1 MRLVIITMK
10 QHERRCIQMQDRH
23 ELYRDLYK
31 EEVLSALNRLWKE
44 NGSVKGFRYF
54 ADTAYRYSV
63 LGSSDDVQPEV
74 LVLGPGI
81 PKALLRAFH
90 IHYRYLL
97 GGSHTMTAW
106 SDELVPRDTDP
117 VSRSILG
124 SIFAPEG
131 ARFAGSLFII
141 PVSSDSMRKIA
152 YLLKEEGRKIFTL
165 DVPPDH
171 ADPRSIAMWE
181 KQLIRMMEAIAA
193 HTRRRISHRKI
204 RDAVRCISLAR
215 YQLREFLREENRPDV
230 RHTITG
236 SGKLLIQNSYY
247 FADDLDNWGKQLQI
261 LRQETG
267 GLRGDAHKT
276 AEPKRAGD
284 RPRILLTGSP
294 IYFPNYKIPFL
305 IEDAGLSIRSCL
317 DVSTIR
323 QEELM
328 SAKSLRTTAQAVHAL
343 AASSLAHDA
352 SAAYTCNDALRAALY
367 REIRSGQID
376 RIIFHILKGQI
387 EYDFEMTRME
397 EMFEYY
403 DIPVFRLETDYQ
415 DHDIEQLRI
424 RLEAFREMLSQARC
438 SFGSEAV

>member
-1 MRLVIITMK
+1 M
-10 QHERRCIQMQDRH
+10 QNRR
-23 ELYRDLYK
+23 ELYK
-31 EEVLSALNRLWKE
+31 EEILSTLNRLWKE

-54 ADTAYRYSV
+54 ADTAYRYMV
-63 LGSSDDVQPEV
+63 LGSSDEVQPEV
-74 LVLGPGI
+74 LILGPGI
-81 PKALLRAFH
+81 PEALLRAFH

-106 SDELVPRDTDP
+106 SDDLVPRDTDP

-131 ARFAGSLFII
+131 AHFGRSLFII

-152 YLLKEEGRKIFTL
+152 YLLKEEGRKTVTL
-165 DVPPDH
+165 DIPPDH

-181 KQLIRMMEAIAA
+181 KQLVRMMEAIAA
-193 HTRRRISHRKI
+193 HTRKRISHRKI

-267 GLRGDAHKT
+267 NRQT
-276 AEPKRAGD
+276 GD

-294 IYFPNYKIPFL
+294 ICFPNYKIPFL

-323 QEELM
+323 QKELM
-328 SAKSLRTTAQAVHAL
+328 SAKSLRTTAQAINAL

-352 SAAYTCNDALRAALY
+352 SAAYTCNDALRAAIY

-376 RIIFHILKGQI
+376 GIIFHILKGQI

-424 RLEAFREMLSQARC
+424 RLEAFREMLSQARY
-438 SFGSEAV
+438 SSGSNAV

>member
-1 MRLVIITMK
+1 
-10 QHERRCIQMQDRH
+10 MQDKR
-23 ELYRDLYK
+23 ELYRELYK

-44 NGSVKGFRYF
+44 NGCVKGFRYF

-63 LGSSDDVQPEV
+63 LGSSDEVQPEV

-81 PKALLRAFH
+81 PEALLRAFH

-152 YLLKEEGRKIFTL
+152 YLLKEEGRRIVTL

-181 KQLIRMMEAIAA
+181 KQLIRMMEAVSE

-204 RDAVRCISLAR
+204 RNAVRCISLAR
-215 YQLREFLREENRPDV
+215 CQLREFLREENRPDV
-230 RHTITG
+230 RHAITG

-267 GLRGDAHKT
+267 NRQT
-276 AEPKRAGD
+276 GD

-294 IYFPNYKIPFL
+294 ICFPNYKIPFL

-352 SAAYTCNDALRAALY
+352 SAAYTCNDAMRAAIY

-376 RIIFHILKGQI
+376 GIIFHILKGQI

-424 RLEAFREMLSQARC
+424 RLEAFREMLSQARY
-438 SFGSEAV
+438 SSGSNAV

>member
-1 MRLVIITMK
+1 MK
-10 QHERRCIQMQDRH
+10 DKHEH
-23 ELYRDLYK
+23 YRELYK
-31 EEVLSALNRLWKE
+31 EEVLSALNRLWKD

-63 LGSSDDVQPEV
+63 LGLSEEVQPEV

-81 PKALLRAFH
+81 PEALLRAFH

-171 ADPRSIAMWE
+171 ADPRSTAMWE
-181 KQLIRMMEAIAA
+181 KQLIRMMEAVAA
-193 HTRRRISHRKI
+193 HTRRRIPHRKI
-204 RDAVRCISLAR
+204 RNAVRCVSLAR
-215 YQLREFLREENRPDV
+215 CQLREFLREDNRPNG
-230 RHTITG
+230 RHAITG

-267 GLRGDAHKT
+267 NRQT
-276 AEPKRAGD
+276 GD
-284 RPRILLTGSP
+284 RPGILLTGSP

-328 SAKSLRTTAQAVHAL
+328 SAKSLRTTAQAIHAL

-352 SAAYTCNDALRAALY
+352 SAAYTCNDALRAAIY

-376 RIIFHILKGQI
+376 GIIFHILKGQI

-424 RLEAFREMLSQARC
+424 RLEAFREMLSQTRC
-438 SFGSEAV
+438 ASGSEAV

>member
-1 MRLVIITMK
+1 
-10 QHERRCIQMQDRH
+10 MQDKR
-23 ELYRDLYK
+23 ELYRELYK

-44 NGSVKGFRYF
+44 NGCVKGFRYF

-63 LGSSDDVQPEV
+63 LGSSDEVQPEV

-81 PKALLRAFH
+81 PEALLRAFH

-152 YLLKEEGRKIFTL
+152 YLLKEEGRRVFTL

-181 KQLIRMMEAIAA
+181 KQLIRMMEAISA
-193 HTRRRISHRKI
+193 HTRRRISHRKLLS
-204 RDAVRCISLAR
+204 AVRCVSQAR
-215 YQLREFLREENRPDV
+215 CQLREFLREENRPDV

-247 FADDLDNWGKQLQI
+247 FADDLDNWRKQLQI
-261 LRQETG
+261 LRQE
-267 GLRGDAHKT
+267 
-276 AEPKRAGD
+276 AGNRQTED

-305 IEDAGLSIRSCL
+305 IEDAGLSIRSFMDL
-317 DVSTIR
+317 STIR

-376 RIIFHILKGQI
+376 GIIFHILKGQI

-424 RLEAFREMLSQARC
+424 RLEAFREMLSQARY
-438 SFGSEAV
+438 SSGSNAV

>member
-1 MRLVIITMK
+1 
-10 QHERRCIQMQDRH
+10 MQDKR
-23 ELYRDLYK
+23 ELYRELYK

-44 NGSVKGFRYF
+44 NGCVKGFRYF

-63 LGSSDDVQPEV
+63 LGSSDEVQPEV

-81 PKALLRAFH
+81 PEALLRAFH

-152 YLLKEEGRKIFTL
+152 YLLKEEGRRIFTL

-204 RDAVRCISLAR
+204 RNAVRCISLAR

-267 GLRGDAHKT
+267 NRQT
-276 AEPKRAGD
+276 GD

-294 IYFPNYKIPFL
+294 VCFPNYKIPFL
-305 IEDAGLSIRSCL
+305 IEDAGLSIRSFMDL
-317 DVSTIR
+317 STIR

-352 SAAYTCNDALRAALY
+352 SAAYTCNDALRAAIY

-376 RIIFHILKGQI
+376 GIIFHILKGQI

-424 RLEAFREMLSQARC
+424 RLEAFREMLSQARY
-438 SFGSEAV
+438 SSGSDAV

>member
-1 MRLVIITMK
+1 M
-10 QHERRCIQMQDRH
+10 QNRR
-23 ELYRDLYK
+23 ELYK
-31 EEVLSALNRLWKE
+31 EEILSALNRLWKE
-44 NGSVKGFRYF
+44 NGCVKGFRYF

-63 LGSSDDVQPEV
+63 LGLSDEVQPEV
-74 LVLGPGI
+74 LILGPGI
-81 PKALLRAFH
+81 PEALLRAFH

-106 SDELVPRDTDP
+106 SDDLVPRDTDP

-131 ARFAGSLFII
+131 ARFDRSLFII

-152 YLLKEEGRKIFTL
+152 YLLKEEGRRVFTL

-181 KQLIRMMEAIAA
+181 KQLVRMMEAISA

-261 LRQETG
+261 LRQE
-267 GLRGDAHKT
+267 
-276 AEPKRAGD
+276 AGNRQTED
-284 RPRILLTGSP
+284 RPKILLTGSP

-305 IEDAGLSIRSCL
+305 IEDAGLSIRSFMDL
-317 DVSTIR
+317 STIR

-376 RIIFHILKGQI
+376 GIIFHILKGQI

-424 RLEAFREMLSQARC
+424 RLEAFREMLSQARYA
-438 SFGSEAV
+438 SGSEAV

>member
-1 MRLVIITMK
+1 
-10 QHERRCIQMQDRH
+10 MQDKR
-23 ELYRDLYK
+23 ELYRELYK

-44 NGSVKGFRYF
+44 NGCVKGFRYF

-63 LGSSDDVQPEV
+63 LGSSDEVQPEV
-74 LVLGPGI
+74 LVLGLGI
-81 PKALLRAFH
+81 PEALLRAFH

-204 RDAVRCISLAR
+204 RNAVRCISLAR
-215 YQLREFLREENRPDV
+215 CQLREFLREDNQPDV
-230 RHTITG
+230 RHAITG

-261 LRQETG
+261 LRQE
-267 GLRGDAHKT
+267 
-276 AEPKRAGD
+276 AGNRQTED

-305 IEDAGLSIRSCL
+305 IEDAGLSIRSFMDL
-317 DVSTIR
+317 STIR

-352 SAAYTCNDALRAALY
+352 SAAYTCNDALRAAVY
-367 REIRSGQID
+367 REIQSGQID
-376 RIIFHILKGQI
+376 GIIFHILKGQI

-424 RLEAFREMLSQARC
+424 RLEAFREMLSQARYA
-438 SFGSEAV
+438 SGSEAV

>member
-1 MRLVIITMK
+1 
-10 QHERRCIQMQDRH
+10 MQDKR
-23 ELYRDLYK
+23 ELYRELYK

-44 NGSVKGFRYF
+44 NGCVKGFRYF

-63 LGSSDDVQPEV
+63 LGSSDEVQPEV

-81 PKALLRAFH
+81 PEALLRAFH

-106 SDELVPRDTDP
+106 SDDLVPRDTDP

-152 YLLKEEGRKIFTL
+152 YLLKEEGRRIVTL

-181 KQLIRMMEAIAA
+181 KQLIRMMEAISA

-204 RDAVRCISLAR
+204 RNAVRCVSLAR
-215 YQLREFLREENRPDV
+215 HQLREFLREENRPDV

-247 FADDLDNWGKQLQI
+247 FADDLDNWGKQLQ
-261 LRQETG
+261 T
-267 GLRGDAHKT
+267 
-276 AEPKRAGD
+276 GD

-376 RIIFHILKGQI
+376 GIIFHILKGQI

-424 RLEAFREMLSQARC
+424 RLEAFREMLSQARY
-438 SFGSEAV
+438 SSGSNAV

>member
-1 MRLVIITMK
+1 MK
-10 QHERRCIQMQDRH
+10 YKH
-23 ELYRDLYK
+23 ELYRELYK

-63 LGSSDDVQPEV
+63 LGSSEEVQPEI

-81 PKALLRAFH
+81 PEALLKAFH

-131 ARFAGSLFII
+131 ARFAESLFII

-152 YLLKEEGRKIFTL
+152 YLLKEEGRKTFTL

-171 ADPRSIAMWE
+171 ADPRSTVMWE
-181 KQLIRMMEAIAA
+181 KQLIRMMEAVAA
-193 HTRRRISHRKI
+193 HTRKRISHRKI
-204 RDAVRCISLAR
+204 RNTVRCVSLAR
-215 YQLREFLREENRPDV
+215 CQLREFLREDNRPNG
-230 RHTITG
+230 RHAITG

-267 GLRGDAHKT
+267 NRQT
-276 AEPKRAGD
+276 ED

-328 SAKSLRTTAQAVHAL
+328 NVKSLRTTAQAIHAL

-352 SAAYTCNDALRAALY
+352 SAAYTCNDALRAAIY
-367 REIRSGQID
+367 REIRSGHID
-376 RIIFHILKGQI
+376 GIIFHILKGQI

-424 RLEAFREMLSQARC
+424 RLEAFREMLSQNRYA
-438 SFGSEAV
+438 SGSEAV

>member
-1 MRLVIITMK
+1 
-10 QHERRCIQMQDRH
+10 MQDKR
-23 ELYRDLYK
+23 ELYRELYK

-63 LGSSDDVQPEV
+63 LGSSDEVQPEV

-81 PKALLRAFH
+81 PEALLRAFH

-131 ARFAGSLFII
+131 ARFDRSLFII

-152 YLLKEEGRKIFTL
+152 YLLKEEGRRVFTL

-181 KQLIRMMEAIAA
+181 KQLIRMMEAVSE

-204 RDAVRCISLAR
+204 RNAVRCVSLAR
-215 YQLREFLREENRPDV
+215 HQLREFLREENLTNG
-230 RHTITG
+230 RHAITG

-267 GLRGDAHKT
+267 NRQT
-276 AEPKRAGD
+276 GD

-317 DVSTIR
+317 DLSTIR

-352 SAAYTCNDALRAALY
+352 SAAYTCNDALRAAIY

-376 RIIFHILKGQI
+376 GIIFHILKGQI

-424 RLEAFREMLSQARC
+424 RLEAFREMLSQARYA
-438 SFGSEAV
+438 SGSEAV

>member
-1 MRLVIITMK
+1 
-10 QHERRCIQMQDRH
+10 MQDKR
-23 ELYRDLYK
+23 ELYR
-31 EEVLSALNRLWKE
+31 E
-44 NGSVKGFRYF
+44 NGCVKGFRYF

-63 LGSSDDVQPEV
+63 LGSSDEVQPEV

-81 PKALLRAFH
+81 PEALLRAFH

-131 ARFAGSLFII
+131 ARFADSLFII
-141 PVSSDSMRKIA
+141 PVCSDSMRKIA
-152 YLLKEEGRKIFTL
+152 YLLKEEGRRIVTL

-204 RDAVRCISLAR
+204 RNAVRCISLAR
-215 YQLREFLREENRPDV
+215 CQLREFLREDNQPDV
-230 RHTITG
+230 RHAITG

-276 AEPKRAGD
+276 AVPKRAGQSASQKTEPKRAFSGWQAGNRQTGD

-294 IYFPNYKIPFL
+294 IYFPNYKIPSL

-352 SAAYTCNDALRAALY
+352 SAAYTCNDALAA
-367 REIRSGQID
+367 RSGAVK
-376 RIIFHILKGQI
+376 LMG
-387 EYDFEMTRME
+387 
-397 EMFEYY
+397 
-403 DIPVFRLETDYQ
+403 
-415 DHDIEQLRI
+415 
-424 RLEAFREMLSQARC
+424 
-438 SFGSEAV
+438 SFSIS

>member
-1 MRLVIITMK
+1 
-10 QHERRCIQMQDRH
+10 MQDKR
-23 ELYRDLYK
+23 ELYRELYK

-63 LGSSDDVQPEV
+63 LGSSDEVQPEV

-81 PKALLRAFH
+81 PEALLRAFH

-141 PVSSDSMRKIA
+141 PVNSDSMRKIA

-181 KQLIRMMEAIAA
+181 KQLIRMMEAVSE

-204 RDAVRCISLAR
+204 RNAVRCVSLAR
-215 YQLREFLREENRPDV
+215 HQLREFLREENRPDG
-230 RHTITG
+230 RHAITG

-267 GLRGDAHKT
+267 NRQT
-276 AEPKRAGD
+276 GD

-317 DVSTIR
+317 DLSTIR

-328 SAKSLRTTAQAVHAL
+328 RAKSLRTTAQAVHAL

-352 SAAYTCNDALRAALY
+352 SAAYTCNDALRAAIY
-367 REIRSGQID
+367 REIRSGHID
-376 RIIFHILKGQI
+376 GIIFHILKGQI

-424 RLEAFREMLSQARC
+424 RLEAFREMLSQSRC
-438 SFGSEAV
+438 ASGSEAV

>member
-1 MRLVIITMK
+1 
-10 QHERRCIQMQDRH
+10 MQDKR
-23 ELYRDLYK
+23 ELYRELYK

-44 NGSVKGFRYF
+44 NGCVKGFRYF

-63 LGSSDDVQPEV
+63 LGSSDEVQPEV

-81 PKALLRAFH
+81 PEALLRAFH

-131 ARFAGSLFII
+131 ARFDRSLFII

-152 YLLKEEGRKIFTL
+152 YLLKEEGRKIVTL
-165 DVPPDH
+165 DIPPDH
-171 ADPRSIAMWE
+171 TDPRSIAMWE
-181 KQLIRMMEAIAA
+181 KQLVRMMEAVAE
-193 HTRRRISHRKI
+193 HTRRRFSHRKI
-204 RDAVRCISLAR
+204 LSAVRCVSQAR
-215 YQLREFLREENRPDV
+215 YQLREFLRGEDRSDGRGV
-230 RHTITG
+230 ITG
-236 SGKLLIQNSYY
+236 SAKLLIRNSYY
-247 FADDLDNWGKQLQI
+247 FTNDLDNWGKQLQV
-261 LRQETG
+261 LRQE
-267 GLRGDAHKT
+267 
-276 AEPKRAGD
+276 AGNRQTED

-305 IEDAGLSIRSCL
+305 IEDAGLSIRSFMDL
-317 DVSTIR
+317 STIR

-352 SAAYTCNDALRAALY
+352 SAAYTCNDALRAAVY

-376 RIIFHILKGQI
+376 GIIFHILKGQI

-424 RLEAFREMLSQARC
+424 RLEAFREMLSQARYA
-438 SFGSEAV
+438 SGSEAV

>member
-1 MRLVIITMK
+1 
-10 QHERRCIQMQDRH
+10 MQDRR
-23 ELYRDLYK
+23 ELYRELYK

-63 LGSSDDVQPEV
+63 LGLSDEVQPEV
-74 LVLGPGI
+74 LILGPGI
-81 PKALLRAFH
+81 PEALLRAFH

-106 SDELVPRDTDP
+106 SDDLVPRDTDP

-131 ARFAGSLFII
+131 ARFDRSLFII

-152 YLLKEEGRKIFTL
+152 YLLKEEGRRVFTL

-181 KQLIRMMEAIAA
+181 KQLIRMMEAISA

-247 FADDLDNWGKQLQI
+247 FADDLDNWGTQLQI
-261 LRQETG
+261 LRQE
-267 GLRGDAHKT
+267 
-276 AEPKRAGD
+276 AGNRQTED

-305 IEDAGLSIRSCL
+305 IEDAGLSIRSFMDL
-317 DVSTIR
+317 STIR

-328 SAKSLRTTAQAVHAL
+328 SAKSLRTTAQALHAV

-352 SAAYTCNDALRAALY
+352 SAAYTCNDALRAAVY
-367 REIRSGQID
+367 REIQSGQID
-376 RIIFHILKGQI
+376 GIIFHILKGQI

-424 RLEAFREMLSQARC
+424 RLEAFREMLSQARYA
-438 SFGSEAV
+438 SGSEAV

>member
-1 MRLVIITMK
+1 M
-10 QHERRCIQMQDRH
+10 QNRR
-23 ELYRDLYK
+23 ELYK
-31 EEVLSALNRLWKE
+31 EEILSALNRLWKE

-63 LGSSDDVQPEV
+63 LGLSDEVQPEV
-74 LVLGPGI
+74 LILGPGI
-81 PKALLRAFH
+81 PEALLRAFH

-106 SDELVPRDTDP
+106 SDDFVPRDTDP

-124 SIFAPEG
+124 LIFAPEG
-131 ARFAGSLFII
+131 ARFDRSLFII

-152 YLLKEEGRKIFTL
+152 YLLKEEGRKIVML
-165 DVPPDH
+165 DIPPDH
-171 ADPRSIAMWE
+171 TDPRSIAMWE
-181 KQLIRMMEAIAA
+181 KQLVRMMEAVAE
-193 HTRRRISHRKI
+193 HTRRRFSHRKI
-204 RDAVRCISLAR
+204 LSAVRCVSQAR
-215 YQLREFLREENRPDV
+215 YQLREFLRGEDRSDGRGV
-230 RHTITG
+230 ITG
-236 SGKLLIQNSYY
+236 SAKLLIGNSYY
-247 FADDLDNWGKQLQI
+247 FTNDLDNWGKQLQV

-267 GLRGDAHKT
+267 NRQT
-276 AEPKRAGD
+276 AD

-328 SAKSLRTTAQAVHAL
+328 SMKSLRTTAQALHAV

-352 SAAYTCNDALRAALY
+352 SAAYTCNDALRAAVY

-376 RIIFHILKGQI
+376 GIIFHILKGQI

-424 RLEAFREMLSQARC
+424 RLEAFREMLSQARYA
-438 SFGSEAV
+438 SGSDAV

>member
-1 MRLVIITMK
+1 
-10 QHERRCIQMQDRH
+10 MQDKR
-23 ELYRDLYK
+23 ELYRELYK
-31 EEVLSALNRLWKE
+31 EEILSALNRLWKE

-63 LGSSDDVQPEV
+63 LGLSDEVQPEV
-74 LVLGPGI
+74 LILGPGI
-81 PKALLRAFH
+81 PEALLRAFH

-106 SDELVPRDTDP
+106 SDDLVPRDTDP

-131 ARFAGSLFII
+131 AHFGRSLFII

-152 YLLKEEGRKIFTL
+152 YLLKEEGRRVFTL

-181 KQLIRMMEAIAA
+181 KQLVRMMEAIAA
-193 HTRRRISHRKI
+193 HTRKRISHRKI

-267 GLRGDAHKT
+267 NRQT
-276 AEPKRAGD
+276 GD

-317 DVSTIR
+317 DLSTIR

-352 SAAYTCNDALRAALY
+352 SAAYTCNDAMRAAIY

-376 RIIFHILKGQI
+376 GIIFHILKGQI

-424 RLEAFREMLSQARC
+424 RLEAFREMLSQARY
-438 SFGSEAV
+438 SSGSNAV

>member
-1 MRLVIITMK
+1 
-10 QHERRCIQMQDRH
+10 MQDRH
-23 ELYRDLYK
+23 EFYRELYK

-63 LGSSDDVQPEV
+63 LGSSDEVQPEV

-81 PKALLRAFH
+81 PEALLRAFH

-141 PVSSDSMRKIA
+141 PVNSDSMRKIA
-152 YLLKEEGRKIFTL
+152 YLLKEEGRRIVTL

-181 KQLIRMMEAIAA
+181 KQLIRMMEAVSE

-204 RDAVRCISLAR
+204 RNAVRCVSLAR
-215 YQLREFLREENRPDV
+215 HQLREFLCEENLTNG
-230 RHTITG
+230 RHAITG

-267 GLRGDAHKT
+267 NRQT
-276 AEPKRAGD
+276 GD

-317 DVSTIR
+317 DLSTIR

-352 SAAYTCNDALRAALY
+352 SAAYTCNDALRAAIY
-367 REIRSGQID
+367 REIRSGHID
-376 RIIFHILKGQI
+376 GIIFHILKGQI
-387 EYDFEMTRME
+387 EYDFEMTHME

-424 RLEAFREMLSQARC
+424 RLEAFREMLSQARY
-438 SFGSEAV
+438 SSGSNAV

>member
-1 MRLVIITMK
+1 
-10 QHERRCIQMQDRH
+10 MQDRH

-44 NGSVKGFRYF
+44 NGCVKGFRYF

-63 LGSSDDVQPEV
+63 LGSSDEVQPEV

-81 PKALLRAFH
+81 PEALLRAFH

-152 YLLKEEGRKIFTL
+152 YLIKEEGRRVFTL

-171 ADPRSIAMWE
+171 GDPRSIAMWE
-181 KQLIRMMEAIAA
+181 NQLIRMMEAIAA

-267 GLRGDAHKT
+267 NRQT
-276 AEPKRAGD
+276 GD

-294 IYFPNYKIPFL
+294 ICFPNYKIPFL

-352 SAAYTCNDALRAALY
+352 SAAYTCNDALRAAIY

-376 RIIFHILKGQI
+376 GIIFHILKGQI

-424 RLEAFREMLSQARC
+424 RLEAFREMLSQARY
-438 SFGSEAV
+438 SSGSDAV

>member
-1 MRLVIITMK
+1 
-10 QHERRCIQMQDRH
+10 MQDKR
-23 ELYRDLYK
+23 ELYRELYK

-44 NGSVKGFRYF
+44 NGCVKGFRYF

-63 LGSSDDVQPEV
+63 LGSSDEVQPEV

-81 PKALLRAFH
+81 PEALLRAFH

-152 YLLKEEGRKIFTL
+152 YLLKEEGRRIVTL

-204 RDAVRCISLAR
+204 RNAVRCISLAR
-215 YQLREFLREENRPDV
+215 CQLREFLREENRPDV
-230 RHTITG
+230 RHAITG

-267 GLRGDAHKT
+267 NRQT
-276 AEPKRAGD
+276 ED

-305 IEDAGLSIRSCL
+305 IEDAGLSIRSFMDL
-317 DVSTIR
+317 STIR

-352 SAAYTCNDALRAALY
+352 SAAYTCNDALRAAIY

-376 RIIFHILKGQI
+376 GIIFHILKGQI

-424 RLEAFREMLSQARC
+424 RLEAFREMLSQSRC
-438 SFGSEAV
+438 ASGSEAV

>member
-1 MRLVIITMK
+1 M
-10 QHERRCIQMQDRH
+10 
-23 ELYRDLYK
+23 
-31 EEVLSALNRLWKE
+31 
-44 NGSVKGFRYF
+44 KGFRYF

-63 LGSSDDVQPEV
+63 LGSSDEVQPEV

-81 PKALLRAFH
+81 PEALLRAFH

-152 YLLKEEGRKIFTL
+152 YLLKEEGRRIVTL

-204 RDAVRCISLAR
+204 RNAVRCISLAR
-215 YQLREFLREENRPDV
+215 CQLREFLREENRPDV
-230 RHTITG
+230 RHAITG

-247 FADDLDNWGKQLQI
+247 FADDLDNWRKQLQI

-305 IEDAGLSIRSCL
+305 IEDAGLSIRSFMDL
-317 DVSTIR
+317 STIR

-352 SAAYTCNDALRAALY
+352 SAAYTCNDALRAAIY

-376 RIIFHILKGQI
+376 GIIFHILKGQI

-424 RLEAFREMLSQARC
+424 RLEAFREMLSQARY
-438 SFGSEAV
+438 SSGSNAV

>member
-1 MRLVIITMK
+1 
-10 QHERRCIQMQDRH
+10 MQDRR
-23 ELYRDLYK
+23 ELYRELYK

-63 LGSSDDVQPEV
+63 LGLSDEVQPEV
-74 LVLGPGI
+74 LILGPGI
-81 PKALLRAFH
+81 PEALLRAFH

-106 SDELVPRDTDP
+106 SDDLVPRDTDP

-131 ARFAGSLFII
+131 ARFDRSLFII

-152 YLLKEEGRKIFTL
+152 YLLKEEGRRVFTL

-171 ADPRSIAMWE
+171 ADPRSIA
-181 KQLIRMMEAIAA
+181 A

-204 RDAVRCISLAR
+204 RNAVRCISLAR
-215 YQLREFLREENRPDV
+215 CQLREFLREENRPDV
-230 RHTITG
+230 RHAITG

-261 LRQETG
+261 LRQE
-267 GLRGDAHKT
+267 
-276 AEPKRAGD
+276 AGNRQTED

-305 IEDAGLSIRSCL
+305 IEDAGLSIRSFMDL
-317 DVSTIR
+317 STIR

-352 SAAYTCNDALRAALY
+352 SAAYTCNDALRAAIY

-376 RIIFHILKGQI
+376 GIIFHILKGQI

-424 RLEAFREMLSQARC
+424 RLEAFREMLSQARYA
-438 SFGSEAV
+438 SGSEAV

>member
-1 MRLVIITMK
+1 M
-10 QHERRCIQMQDRH
+10 QNRR
-23 ELYRDLYK
+23 ELYK
-31 EEVLSALNRLWKE
+31 EEILSALNRLWKE

-63 LGSSDDVQPEV
+63 LGSSDEVQPEV
-74 LVLGPGI
+74 LILGPGI
-81 PKALLRAFH
+81 PEALLRAFH

-106 SDELVPRDTDP
+106 SDDLVPRDTDP

-131 ARFAGSLFII
+131 ARFDRSLFII

-152 YLLKEEGRKIFTL
+152 YLLKEEGRKTVTL
-165 DVPPDH
+165 DIPPDH
-171 ADPRSIAMWE
+171 TDPRSIAMWE
-181 KQLIRMMEAIAA
+181 KQLVRMMEAVAE
-193 HTRRRISHRKI
+193 HTRRRFSHRKI
-204 RDAVRCISLAR
+204 LSAVRCVSQAR
-215 YQLREFLREENRPDV
+215 YQLREFLRGEDRSDGRGV
-230 RHTITG
+230 ITG
-236 SGKLLIQNSYY
+236 SAKLLIRNSYY
-247 FADDLDNWGKQLQI
+247 FTNDLDNWGKQLQV

-267 GLRGDAHKT
+267 NRQT
-276 AEPKRAGD
+276 AD

-328 SAKSLRTTAQAVHAL
+328 SMKSLRTTAQALHAV

-352 SAAYTCNDALRAALY
+352 SAAYTCNDALRAAVY

-376 RIIFHILKGQI
+376 GIIFHILKGQI

-424 RLEAFREMLSQARC
+424 RLEAFREMLSQARYA
-438 SFGSEAV
+438 SGSEAV

>member
-1 MRLVIITMK
+1 M
-10 QHERRCIQMQDRH
+10 QNRR
-23 ELYRDLYK
+23 ELYK
-31 EEVLSALNRLWKE
+31 EEILSALNRLWKE
-44 NGSVKGFRYF
+44 NGCVKGFRYF

-63 LGSSDDVQPEV
+63 LGSSDEVQPEV

-81 PKALLRAFH
+81 PEALLRAFH

-106 SDELVPRDTDP
+106 SDDLVPRDTDP

-131 ARFAGSLFII
+131 ARFGRSLFII

-152 YLLKEEGRKIFTL
+152 YLLKEEGRKTVTL
-165 DVPPDH
+165 DIPPDH
-171 ADPRSIAMWE
+171 TDPRSIAMWE
-181 KQLIRMMEAIAA
+181 KQLVRMMEAVAA
-193 HTRRRISHRKI
+193 HTRRRFSHRKI
-204 RDAVRCISLAR
+204 LSAVRCVSQAR
-215 YQLREFLREENRPDV
+215 YQLREFLRGEDRSDGRGV
-230 RHTITG
+230 ITG
-236 SGKLLIQNSYY
+236 SAKLLIRNSYY
-247 FADDLDNWGKQLQI
+247 FTNDLDNWGKQLQV

-267 GLRGDAHKT
+267 NRQT
-276 AEPKRAGD
+276 AD

-328 SAKSLRTTAQAVHAL
+328 SMKSLRTTAQALHAV

-352 SAAYTCNDALRAALY
+352 SAAYTCNDALRAAVY

-376 RIIFHILKGQI
+376 GIIFHILKGQI

-424 RLEAFREMLSQARC
+424 RLEAFREMLSQARYA
-438 SFGSEAV
+438 SGSEAV

>member
-1 MRLVIITMK
+1 
-10 QHERRCIQMQDRH
+10 MQDKR
-23 ELYRDLYK
+23 ELYRELYK

-44 NGSVKGFRYF
+44 NGCVKGFRYF

-63 LGSSDDVQPEV
+63 LGSSDEVQPEV

-81 PKALLRAFH
+81 PEALLRAFH

-152 YLLKEEGRKIFTL
+152 YLLKEEGRRIVTL

-267 GLRGDAHKT
+267 NRQT
-276 AEPKRAGD
+276 GD

-294 IYFPNYKIPFL
+294 ICFPNYKIPFL
-305 IEDAGLSIRSCL
+305 IEDAGLSIRSFMDL
-317 DVSTIR
+317 STIR

-352 SAAYTCNDALRAALY
+352 SAAYTCNDALRAAIY

-376 RIIFHILKGQI
+376 GIIFHILKGQI

-424 RLEAFREMLSQARC
+424 RLEAFREMLSQARY
-438 SFGSEAV
+438 SSGSNAV

>member
-1 MRLVIITMK
+1 M
-10 QHERRCIQMQDRH
+10 QNRR
-23 ELYRDLYK
+23 ELYK
-31 EEVLSALNRLWKE
+31 EEILSTLNRLWKE

-63 LGSSDDVQPEV
+63 LGLSDEVQPEV
-74 LVLGPGI
+74 LILGPGI
-81 PKALLRAFH
+81 PEALLRAFH

-106 SDELVPRDTDP
+106 SDDLVPRDTDP

-131 ARFAGSLFII
+131 ARFDRSLFII

-152 YLLKEEGRKIFTL
+152 YLLKEEGRKTVTL
-165 DVPPDH
+165 DIPPDH
-171 ADPRSIAMWE
+171 TDPRSIAMWE
-181 KQLIRMMEAIAA
+181 KQLVRMMEAVAE
-193 HTRRRISHRKI
+193 HTRRRFSHRKI
-204 RDAVRCISLAR
+204 LSAVRCVSQAR
-215 YQLREFLREENRPDV
+215 YQLREFLRGEDRSDGRGV
-230 RHTITG
+230 ITG
-236 SGKLLIQNSYY
+236 SAKLLIRNSYY
-247 FADDLDNWGKQLQI
+247 FTNDLDNWGKQLQV

-267 GLRGDAHKT
+267 NRQT
-276 AEPKRAGD
+276 AD

-328 SAKSLRTTAQAVHAL
+328 SMKSLRTTAQALHAV

-352 SAAYTCNDALRAALY
+352 SAAYTCNDALRAAVY

-376 RIIFHILKGQI
+376 GIIFHILKGQI

-424 RLEAFREMLSQARC
+424 RLEAFREMLSQARYA
-438 SFGSEAV
+438 SGSEAV

>member
-1 MRLVIITMK
+1 
-10 QHERRCIQMQDRH
+10 MQDKR
-23 ELYRDLYK
+23 ELYRELYK

-44 NGSVKGFRYF
+44 NGCVKGFRYF

-63 LGSSDDVQPEV
+63 LGSSDEVQPEV

-81 PKALLRAFH
+81 PEALLRAFH

-152 YLLKEEGRKIFTL
+152 YLLKEEGRRIVTL

-204 RDAVRCISLAR
+204 RNAVRCISLAR
-215 YQLREFLREENRPDV
+215 CQLREFLREENRPDV
-230 RHTITG
+230 RHAITG

-376 RIIFHILKGQI
+376 GIIFHILKGQI

>member
-1 MRLVIITMK
+1 
-10 QHERRCIQMQDRH
+10 MQDRH
-23 ELYRDLYK
+23 ELYRELYK

-44 NGSVKGFRYF
+44 NGCVKGFRYF

-63 LGSSDDVQPEV
+63 LGLSDEVQPDV
-74 LVLGPGI
+74 LILGPGI
-81 PKALLRAFH
+81 PEALLRAFH

-152 YLLKEEGRKIFTL
+152 YLLKEEGRRVFTL

-181 KQLIRMMEAIAA
+181 KQLIRMMEAISA

-267 GLRGDAHKT
+267 NRQT
-276 AEPKRAGD
+276 GD

-294 IYFPNYKIPFL
+294 ICFPNYKIPFL

-352 SAAYTCNDALRAALY
+352 SAAYTCNDALRAAIY

-376 RIIFHILKGQI
+376 GIIFHILKGQI

-424 RLEAFREMLSQARC
+424 RLEAFREMLSQARY
-438 SFGSEAV
+438 SSGSNAV

>member
-1 MRLVIITMK
+1 
-10 QHERRCIQMQDRH
+10 MQDRH

-63 LGSSDDVQPEV
+63 LGLSAEVQPEV
-74 LVLGPGI
+74 IILGPGI
-81 PKALLRAFH
+81 PEALLRAFH

-124 SIFAPEG
+124 SIYAPEG

-141 PVSSDSMRKIA
+141 PVNSDSMRKIA

-171 ADPRSIAMWE
+171 ADPRSTAMWE
-181 KQLIRMMEAIAA
+181 KQLIRMMEAVSE

-204 RDAVRCISLAR
+204 RNAVRCVSLAR
-215 YQLREFLREENRPDV
+215 HQLREFLREENLTNG
-230 RHTITG
+230 RHAITG

-267 GLRGDAHKT
+267 NRQT
-276 AEPKRAGD
+276 GD

-317 DVSTIR
+317 DLSTIR

-352 SAAYTCNDALRAALY
+352 SAAYTCNDALRAAIY
-367 REIRSGQID
+367 REIRSGHID
-376 RIIFHILKGQI
+376 GIIFHILKGQI

-424 RLEAFREMLSQARC
+424 RLEAFREMLSQSRC
-438 SFGSEAV
+438 ASGSEAV

>member
-1 MRLVIITMK
+1 
-10 QHERRCIQMQDRH
+10 MQDKR
-23 ELYRDLYK
+23 ELYRELYK

-44 NGSVKGFRYF
+44 NGCVKGFRYF

-63 LGSSDDVQPEV
+63 LGSSDEVQPEV

-81 PKALLRAFH
+81 PEALLRAFH

-152 YLLKEEGRKIFTL
+152 YLLKEEGRRIVTL

-267 GLRGDAHKT
+267 NRQT
-276 AEPKRAGD
+276 GD

-294 IYFPNYKIPFL
+294 ICFPNYKIPFL

-352 SAAYTCNDALRAALY
+352 SAAYTCNDALRAAIY

-376 RIIFHILKGQI
+376 GIIFHILKGQI

-424 RLEAFREMLSQARC
+424 RLEAFREMLSQARY
-438 SFGSEAV
+438 SSGSDAV

>member
-1 MRLVIITMK
+1 M
-10 QHERRCIQMQDRH
+10 QNRR
-23 ELYRDLYK
+23 ELYK
-31 EEVLSALNRLWKE
+31 EEILSALNRLWKE

-63 LGSSDDVQPEV
+63 LGSSDEVQPEV
-74 LVLGPGI
+74 LILGPGI
-81 PKALLRAFH
+81 PEALLRAFH

-106 SDELVPRDTDP
+106 SDDLVPRDTDP

-131 ARFAGSLFII
+131 ARFDRSLFII

-152 YLLKEEGRKIFTL
+152 YLLKEEGRKTVTL
-165 DVPPDH
+165 DIPPDH
-171 ADPRSIAMWE
+171 TDPRSIAMWE
-181 KQLIRMMEAIAA
+181 KQLVRMMEAVAE
-193 HTRRRISHRKI
+193 HTRRRFSHRKI
-204 RDAVRCISLAR
+204 LSAVRCVSQAR
-215 YQLREFLREENRPDV
+215 YQLREFLRGEDRSDGRGV
-230 RHTITG
+230 ITG
-236 SGKLLIQNSYY
+236 SAKLLIRNSYY
-247 FADDLDNWGKQLQI
+247 FTNDLDNWGKQLQV

-267 GLRGDAHKT
+267 NRQT
-276 AEPKRAGD
+276 AD

-328 SAKSLRTTAQAVHAL
+328 SMKSLRTTAQALHAV

-352 SAAYTCNDALRAALY
+352 SAAYTCNDALRAAVY

-376 RIIFHILKGQI
+376 GIIFHILKGQI

-397 EMFEYY
+397 EMFEFY

-424 RLEAFREMLSQARC
+424 RLEAFREMLSQARYA
-438 SFGSEAV
+438 SGSEAV

>member
-1 MRLVIITMK
+1 
-10 QHERRCIQMQDRH
+10 MQDKR
-23 ELYRDLYK
+23 ELYRELYK
-31 EEVLSALNRLWKE
+31 EEILSALNRLWKE

-63 LGSSDDVQPEV
+63 LGLSDEVQPEV
-74 LVLGPGI
+74 LILGPGI
-81 PKALLRAFH
+81 PEALLRAFH

-106 SDELVPRDTDP
+106 SDDLVPRDTDP

-131 ARFAGSLFII
+131 ARFGRSLFII

-152 YLLKEEGRKIFTL
+152 YLLKEEGRRVFTL

-181 KQLIRMMEAIAA
+181 KQLVRMMEAIAA
-193 HTRRRISHRKI
+193 HTRKRISHRKI

-267 GLRGDAHKT
+267 NRQT
-276 AEPKRAGD
+276 GD

-317 DVSTIR
+317 DLSTIR

-352 SAAYTCNDALRAALY
+352 SAAYTCNDAMRAAIY

-376 RIIFHILKGQI
+376 GIIFHILKGQI

-424 RLEAFREMLSQARC
+424 RLEAFREMLSQARY
-438 SFGSEAV
+438 SSGSNAV

>member
-1 MRLVIITMK
+1 
-10 QHERRCIQMQDRH
+10 MQDKR
-23 ELYRDLYK
+23 ELYRELYK

-44 NGSVKGFRYF
+44 NGCVKGFRYF

-63 LGSSDDVQPEV
+63 LGSSDEVQPEV

-81 PKALLRAFH
+81 PEALLRAFH

-152 YLLKEEGRKIFTL
+152 YLLKEGGRRIVTL

-204 RDAVRCISLAR
+204 RNAVRCISLAR
-215 YQLREFLREENRPDV
+215 CQLREFLREENRPDV
-230 RHTITG
+230 RHAITG

-376 RIIFHILKGQI
+376 GIIFHILKGQI
-387 EYDFEMTRME
+387 EYDFEMTHME

>member
-1 MRLVIITMK
+1 
-10 QHERRCIQMQDRH
+10 MQDKR
-23 ELYRDLYK
+23 ELYRELYK

-44 NGSVKGFRYF
+44 NGCVKGFRYF

-63 LGSSDDVQPEV
+63 LGSSDEVQPEV

-81 PKALLRAFH
+81 PEALLRAFH

-152 YLLKEEGRKIFTL
+152 YLLKEEGRRVFTL

-181 KQLIRMMEAIAA
+181 KQLIRMMEAVAA

-204 RDAVRCISLAR
+204 RNAVRCVSLAR
-215 YQLREFLREENRPDV
+215 HQLREFLREENLTNG
-230 RHTITG
+230 RHAITG

-261 LRQETG
+261 LRQE
-267 GLRGDAHKT
+267 
-276 AEPKRAGD
+276 AGNRQTED
-284 RPRILLTGSP
+284 RPKILLTGSP

-305 IEDAGLSIRSCL
+305 IEDAGLSIRSFMDL
-317 DVSTIR
+317 STIR

-343 AASSLAHDA
+343 AVSSLAHDA
-352 SAAYTCNDALRAALY
+352 SAAYTCNDALRAAIY

-376 RIIFHILKGQI
+376 GIIFHILKGQI
-387 EYDFEMTRME
+387 EYDFEMTHME

-424 RLEAFREMLSQARC
+424 RLEAFREMLSQARYA
-438 SFGSEAV
+438 SGSEAV

>member
-1 MRLVIITMK
+1 
-10 QHERRCIQMQDRH
+10 MQDRH
-23 ELYRDLYK
+23 ELYRELNK
-31 EEVLSALNRLWKE
+31 KEVLSVLNRLWKE
-44 NGSVKGFRYF
+44 NGCVKGFRYF

-63 LGSSDDVQPEV
+63 LGLSAEVRPEV
-74 LVLGPGI
+74 LIWGPGV
-81 PKALLRAFH
+81 PEALLRAFH
-90 IHYRYLL
+90 IQYRYLL

-131 ARFAGSLFII
+131 ARFDESLFII

-181 KQLIRMMEAIAA
+181 KQLIRMMEAISA
-193 HTRRRISHRKI
+193 HTRRRISHRNI
-204 RDAVRCISLAR
+204 RNAVRCVSQAR
-215 YQLREFLREENRPDV
+215 CQLRDFLREEKRPDV

-267 GLRGDAHKT
+267 NRQT
-276 AEPKRAGD
+276 GD

-294 IYFPNYKIPFL
+294 ICFPNYKIPFL

-376 RIIFHILKGQI
+376 GIIFHILKGQI

-424 RLEAFREMLSQARC
+424 RLEAFREMLSQTRYA
-438 SFGSEAV
+438 SGSEAV

>member
-1 MRLVIITMK
+1 MK
-10 QHERRCIQMQDRH
+10 DKH
-23 ELYRDLYK
+23 ELYREFYK

-54 ADTAYRYSV
+54 ADTAYRYSI
-63 LGSSDDVQPEV
+63 LGSSEEVQPEV

-81 PKALLRAFH
+81 PEALLRAFH

-131 ARFAGSLFII
+131 ARFAESLFII

-152 YLLKEEGRKIFTL
+152 YLLKEEGRKTFTL

-171 ADPRSIAMWE
+171 ADPRSTAMWE
-181 KQLIRMMEAIAA
+181 KQLIRMMEAVAA
-193 HTRRRISHRKI
+193 HTRRRISHRRI
-204 RDAVRCISLAR
+204 RNAVRCVSLAR
-215 YQLREFLREENRPDV
+215 CQLREFLREDNRPNG
-230 RHTITG
+230 RHAITG

-267 GLRGDAHKT
+267 NRQT
-276 AEPKRAGD
+276 ED

-328 SAKSLRTTAQAVHAL
+328 NAKSLRTTAQAIHAL

-352 SAAYTCNDALRAALY
+352 SAAYTCNDALRAAIY
-367 REIRSGQID
+367 REIRSGHID
-376 RIIFHILKGQI
+376 GIIFHILKGQI

-424 RLEAFREMLSQARC
+424 RLEAFREMLSQNRYA
-438 SFGSEAV
+438 SGSEAV

>member
-1 MRLVIITMK
+1 M
-10 QHERRCIQMQDRH
+10 QNRR
-23 ELYRDLYK
+23 ELYK
-31 EEVLSALNRLWKE
+31 EEILSALNRLWKE

-63 LGSSDDVQPEV
+63 LELSDEVQPEV
-74 LVLGPGI
+74 LILGPGI
-81 PKALLRAFH
+81 PEALLRAFH

-106 SDELVPRDTDP
+106 SDDLVPRDTDP

-131 ARFAGSLFII
+131 ARFGRSLFII

-152 YLLKEEGRKIFTL
+152 YLLKEEGRKTVTL
-165 DVPPDH
+165 DIPPDH

-181 KQLIRMMEAIAA
+181 KQLIRMMEAVAA
-193 HTRRRISHRKI
+193 HTRRRFSHRKI
-204 RDAVRCISLAR
+204 LSAVRCVSQAR
-215 YQLREFLREENRPDV
+215 YQLREFLCGEDRSDGRGV
-230 RHTITG
+230 ITG
-236 SGKLLIQNSYY
+236 SAKLLIRNSYY
-247 FADDLDNWGKQLQI
+247 FTNDLDNWGKKLQV

-267 GLRGDAHKT
+267 NRQT
-276 AEPKRAGD
+276 GD

-305 IEDAGLSIRSCL
+305 IEDAGLSIRSFMDL
-317 DVSTIR
+317 STIR

-328 SAKSLRTTAQAVHAL
+328 SMKSLRTTAQALHAV

-352 SAAYTCNDALRAALY
+352 SAAYTCNDALRAAVY

-376 RIIFHILKGQI
+376 GIIFHILKGQI

-424 RLEAFREMLSQARC
+424 RLEAFREMLSQARYA
-438 SFGSEAV
+438 SGSEAV

>member
-1 MRLVIITMK
+1 
-10 QHERRCIQMQDRH
+10 MQDKR
-23 ELYRDLYK
+23 ELYRELYQ

-44 NGSVKGFRYF
+44 NGCVKGFRYF

-63 LGSSDDVQPEV
+63 LGSSDEVQPEV

-81 PKALLRAFH
+81 PEALLRAFH

-152 YLLKEEGRKIFTL
+152 YLLKEEGRRIVTL

-204 RDAVRCISLAR
+204 RNAVRCISLAR

-276 AEPKRAGD
+276 AAPKRAGD

-328 SAKSLRTTAQAVHAL
+328 SMKSLRTTAQALHAV

-352 SAAYTCNDALRAALY
+352 SGCAQGSDLPRDPK
-367 REIRSGQID
+367 RSN
-376 RIIFHILKGQI
+376 
-387 EYDFEMTRME
+387 
-397 EMFEYY
+397 
-403 DIPVFRLETDYQ
+403 
-415 DHDIEQLRI
+415 
-424 RLEAFREMLSQARC
+424 
-438 SFGSEAV
+438 

>member
-1 MRLVIITMK
+1 
-10 QHERRCIQMQDRH
+10 MQDKR
-23 ELYRDLYK
+23 ELYRELYK

-44 NGSVKGFRYF
+44 NGCVKGFRYF

-63 LGSSDDVQPEV
+63 LGSSDEVQPEV

-81 PKALLRAFH
+81 PEALLRAFH

-152 YLLKEEGRKIFTL
+152 YLLKEEGRRIVTL

-181 KQLIRMMEAIAA
+181 KQLIRMMEAVSE

-204 RDAVRCISLAR
+204 RNAVRCVSLAR
-215 YQLREFLREENRPDV
+215 HQLREFLCEENLTNG
-230 RHTITG
+230 RHAITG

-267 GLRGDAHKT
+267 NRQT
-276 AEPKRAGD
+276 GD

-305 IEDAGLSIRSCL
+305 IEDAGLSIRSFMDL
-317 DVSTIR
+317 STIR

-352 SAAYTCNDALRAALY
+352 SAAYTCNDALRAAIY
-367 REIRSGQID
+367 REIRSGHID
-376 RIIFHILKGQI
+376 GIIFHILKGQI

-424 RLEAFREMLSQARC
+424 RLEAFREMLSQSRC
-438 SFGSEAV
+438 ASGSEAV